1 MTYPNRATLLTLV
14 VRVEDR
20 PTRGCPDSEKFLLV
34 GIPHWKSGN
43 PEKSGML
50 AKENRN
56 VGTGIFNLQH
66 GILNLRLRLP

>member
-1 MTYPNRATLLTLV
+1 MTYPNRAILLTLV

-20 PTRGCPDSEKFLLV
+20 PTRGCPDSGKVLLV
-34 GIPHWKSGN
+34 GIPRWKPGN

-56 VGTGIFNLQH
+56 VGTRIFNPQH